1 MLADLPLSTV
11 IVEIVRHTPAYV
23 WAILAAL
30 VALGAIQLRDH
41 RIPHLRLAIAPIA
54 LGAYS
59 LWGATAAFGVH
70 AGVIGAW
77 LGGIALAFAANRRLQ
92 WPRRPRPDG
101 AGGFALEGSPWPMVL
116 LLAMFALRY
125 AVAVTLVFHPGW
137 AAEPAFGGGLA
148 LAYGM
153 LSGLFA
159 ARAVRILGSA
169 TPRNSLARA

>member
-1 MLADLPLSTV
+1 MLAALPLSTV

-41 RIPHLRLAIAPIA
+41 RIPRLRLALAPIA

-77 LGGIALAFAANRRLQ
+77 LAGTALAFAANRRLQ
-92 WPRRPRPDG
+92 WPRRPRADG
-101 AGGFALEGSPWPMVL
+101 TGGFAIEGSAWPL
-116 LLAMFALRY
+116 LLMLLIFCLRY
-125 AVAVTLVFHPGW
+125 AAAVTLVFHPGW
-137 AAEPAFGGGLA
+137 AADPAFGGGLA
-148 LAYGM
+148 LVYGA

-159 ARAVRILGSA
+159 ARAWRILGSVA
-169 TPRNSLARA
+169 PRGGLVRA